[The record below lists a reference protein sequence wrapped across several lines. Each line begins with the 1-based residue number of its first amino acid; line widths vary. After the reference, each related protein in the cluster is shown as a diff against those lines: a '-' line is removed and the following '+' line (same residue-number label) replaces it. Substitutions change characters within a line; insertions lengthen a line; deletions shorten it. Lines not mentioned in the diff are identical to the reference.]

1 LDFRSSELRGLIERE
16 GCPLAVARQCA
27 LLGLARSTCYYEPA
41 SESPLNLEL
50 MGRIDREYTRLPFY
64 GSPRMTQQLRR
75 LGYAV
80 NEKRVERL
88 MREMGLRAV
97 VPRRGLSGACAYHK
111 KWPYLLRGLKIERPN
126 QVWSSDITYIG
137 VRGGFFYL
145 TAVMDWFS
153 RYVLAWELS
162 NSLDSTFCV
171 EALERALSQS
181 QPEIFNTDQGVQYTS
196 DAFTGRLAKR
206 GVRISMDGRGR
217 CFDNIFTERLWKSV
231 KYEEVYLK
239 EYEDGRD
246 ARRSL
251 DAYFSFY
258 NLERFHQSLDWRVPY
273 EVHHAAREKE
283 KSKRAKS
290 RSGEESDCV
299 RLGARVE

>member
-1 LDFRSSELRGLIERE
+1 
-16 GCPLAVARQCA
+16 
-27 LLGLARSTCYYEPA
+27 
-41 SESPLNLEL
+41 

-64 GSPRMTQQLRR
+64 GSPRMTQQLRH
-75 LGYAV
+75 LGYPV

-97 VPRRGLSGACAYHK
+97 VPRRGLSGACANHK

-126 QVWSSDITYIG
+126 QVGSSDITYIG

-162 NSLDSTFCV
+162 NSLDSSFCV
-171 EALERALSQS
+171 DALGRALEQG

-196 DAFTGRLAKR
+196 DAFTGRLADR
-206 GVRISMDGRGR
+206 GIRISMDGRGR

-239 EYEDGRD
+239 EYRDGQD
-246 ARRSL
+246 ARRNL

-273 EVHHAAREKE
+273 EVHHATREKE
-283 KSKRAKS
+283 NS

-299 RLGARVE
+299 RQGARVK

>member
-1 LDFRSSELRGLIERE
+1 MDFRSGELRGLIDRE
-16 GCPLAVARQCA
+16 GCLLAVARQCA
-27 LLGLARSTCYYEPA
+27 LLGLARSTSYYRPA

-64 GSPRMTQQLRR
+64 GSPRMTQQLRH
-75 LGYAV
+75 LGYLV

-97 VPRRGLSGACAYHK
+97 APRRGLSGASASHK

-137 VRGGFFYL
+137 VRGGFLYL

-162 NSLDSTFCV
+162 NSLDSAFCV
-171 EALERALSQS
+171 EALGRALAQS

-196 DAFTGRLAKR
+196 DAFTGRLADR

-239 EYEDGRD
+239 EYGDGQD
-246 ARRSL
+246 AWRNL
-251 DAYFSFY
+251 GAYFSFY

-273 EVHHAAREKE
+273 EVHHAT
-283 KSKRAKS
+283 
-290 RSGEESDCV
+290 
-299 RLGARVE
+299 